1 MALNTM
7 DVLPRKGMYSKYER
21 PSDASAR
28 RKRNERRRRRQQDR
42 QPPAMQ
48 NSARPPSAS
57 ALEGGMVLPS
67 LEGVAKPVKGSMLRS
82 VSLNHL
88 QPLGSVGFRPD
99 AADTRVEA
107 AMGTCG
113 ASPADIFG
121 NHVGALGQGTAGR
134 DPEAAA
140 AAAADR
146 VADQLLAQF
155 SLERAGFAPTAAGA
169 KPMLAPLSARSVA
182 DSVNSN
188 AAEALADADRQ
199 IELLLQKQRRAAA
212 GGATSGSAWGGQ
224 IPPLL
229 NPLGVPPRA
238 QQYDQHAGPG
248 GLEARGAASTK
259 GGLDAAG
266 QRLAAARVKQ
276 HLRRSTK
283 QHRPVKNLALP
294 SPWVTTC
301 GGKGTRS
308 AGEEAAEAA
317 AAAAVEEAAVA
328 ELLRKQGQHSAI
340 VDAAAACTSEV
351 SATPVL
357 GSAAALEQFAASLS
371 QQASAHAMA
380 AREERRVVQAAEHE
394 RQAAKTEE
402 QQEAVAAAAAEEAA
416 RAKAQASMERRALLK
431 LEFEKAAERRRK
443 QETLAAAGGLAMS
456 KAAKEVAKSVA
467 RRQVLLNMEAEM
479 DRPSRHLDAAATAEA
494 NTQQQRLHEHTRAA
508 AADKACKDKEL
519 EDRERAA
526 KDRAAKERHAKAEA
540 TRRRKQLEGKQS
552 AQFLHQMEMEMRS
565 IGDLHTD
572 DGFES
577 LQKRHRGKSAAVS
590 SRGFAAVANKPG
602 TVGAEDEDAR
612 TLREIDAKLVELEE
626 FAVST
631 LRLGSPVEK
640 EQRALA
646 REEAAAVAAHV
657 SANDWERRILADLKT
672 LA

>member
-1 MALNTM
+1 MALNTL

-28 RKRNERRRRRQQDR
+28 RKRNERRRRRQQNR

-57 ALEGGMVLPS
+57 AVEGGMVLPS
-67 LEGVAKPVKGSMLRS
+67 LEGVAKPVEGSMLRS

-88 QPLGSVGFRPD
+88 QPLGSVGYRPD

-107 AMGTCG
+107 AMGTRG

-121 NHVGALGQGTAGR
+121 SQVGALGQATAGR

-212 GGATSGSAWGGQ
+212 GGATPGSAWGGQ

-248 GLEARGAASTK
+248 GLEARGAATK
-259 GGLDAAG
+259 GGLDTVG

-283 QHRPVKNLALP
+283 QHRPVKNLAPP

-301 GGKGTRS
+301 GGKGTHS

-380 AREERRVVQAAEHE
+380 AREERRVMQAAEHE

-402 QQEAVAAAAAEEAA
+402 QQEAVAAAASEEAA

-443 QETLAAAGGLAMS
+443 QEALAAAGGLPMS

-508 AADKACKDKEL
+508 AADKAREDKEL
-519 EDRERAA
+519 EDRERAE
-526 KDRAAKERHAKAEA
+526 KDRAKERHAKAEA

-572 DGFES
+572 DSFES
-577 LQKRHRGKSAAVS
+577 LQKRHRGKSTAVS